1 MSYNTIIRMVLS
13 VKVSRGID
21 YLYFQA
27 GKDSIYIGPKDDP
40 AKAKP
45 ENVIRALDYSRER
58 VDHYLKSF
66 DELLPFLPE
75 KTRKQYLTKQ
85 IVRLES
91 KIKRYASM
99 L

>member
-1 MSYNTIIRMVLS
+1 MKPLCPMKNTLKSLYIRS
-13 VKVSRGID
+13 
-21 YLYFQA
+21 
-27 GKDSIYIGPKDDP
+27 KDDS

-45 ENVIRALDYSRER
+45 DNVIRALDHSHER
-58 VDHYLKSF
+58 TNHYLKSF
-66 DELLPFLPE
+66 DEILPFLPE

-91 KIKRYASM
+91 KIKHYTSV